1 MKNLRRKGYYV
12 YLLSSLGGV
21 FYVGYTDSLTKR
33 IKQHKEGFY
42 ENAFTK
48 KYKVNRL
55 IYWEVYDTQNEALI
69 REQKLKKLS
78 RENKI
83 ELIKKYNIHMN
94 DLFQDIELLE
104 KLNFYK

>member
-1 MKNLRRKGYYV
+1 MMRKGYYV
-12 YLLSSLGGV
+12 YLLSSLSGV
-21 FYVGYTDSLTKR
+21 FYVGYTDSLTDR
-33 IKQHKEGFY
+33 IRKHKNGFY

-55 IYWEVYDTQNEALI
+55 IYWEVYNSQDEALV

-78 RENKI
+78 RTNKI
-83 ELIKKYNIHMN
+83 KLIEQFNPHKN
-94 DLFQDIELLE
+94 DLFKDVELLG